1 MELCRQAWRAIAGGL
16 GALVL
21 FAAWPAV
28 AAVWTPDH
36 VVIVIEENLSPRN
49 LVPELT
55 YLTGLMRDNANFTNS
70 HAIDHPSQPNYLA
83 LFSGDAQ
90 GHRVGRPNAIR
101 DGSNPI
107 VGGHTQVGT
116 DDPPRRHS
124 PRHAQS
130 RGGADP
136 RRPQLCRICRGSPL
150 SRLHR
155 RLAHRPGGKRHRLS
169 AQAQSMGQLAGGE
182 RRRHRPQPAALH
194 GQSAVY
200 RLSRRRC
207 GFCSVADGL
216 AIVVPNQINDAHG
229 SSAAPPGTNYGL
241 AMDAW
246 LRAHIEP
253 YRHWAMTH
261 NSLLIITWD
270 EDEDDYTP
278 VTDATGA
285 RIAKRYINLIPT
297 VMAGQGVVPGRYG
310 DGSTIFPSCGP
321 SRISTGWRRS
331 PAATRKLSRSSGPF
345 RKP

>member
-1 MELCRQAWRAIAGGL
+1 MELCRQVWRASAGGL

-21 FAAWPAV
+21 VAAWPAV

-36 VVIVIEENLSPRN
+36 VVIVIEENLSPRD

-55 YLTGLMRDNANFTNS
+55 YLTGLMRENANFTNS

-90 GHRVGRPNAIR
+90 GTGSQAKRTP

-116 DDPPRRHS
+116 DDP
-124 PRHAQS
+124 
-130 RGGADP
+130 
-136 RRPQLCRICRGSPL
+136 
-150 SRLHR
+150 
-155 RLAHRPGGKRHRLS
+155 
-169 AQAQSMGQLAGGE
+169 LAGTPLDTPNLG
-182 RRRHRPQPAALH
+182 AALIRAGH
-194 GQSAVY
+194 SFAGYAEDLPYPGFTSVSHTGPAGSGIDYQRKHNPWVNWQAASDADIGRNQLPSTVNLPFTAFPADDAGFA
-200 RLSRRRC
+200 RLPT
-207 GFCSVADGL
+207 VA
-216 AIVVPNQINDAHG
+216 IIVPNQINDAHG
-229 SSAAPPGTNYGL
+229 STAAPPRTNYGL

-253 YRHWAMTH
+253 YRRWAMTH

-285 RIAKRYINLIPT
+285 RVAKRYINLIPT
-297 VMAGQGVVPGRYG
+297 VMAGQGVVPGRYQDRIDHFSVLRTIEDFYGLAPLARG
-310 DGSTIFPSCGP
+310 DAQAQPIVS
-321 SRISTGWRRS
+321 
-331 PAATRKLSRSSGPF
+331 PF

>member
-16 GALVL
+16 GALAL

-28 AAVWTPDH
+28 AAIWTPDH

-55 YLTGLMRDNANFTNS
+55 YLTGLMRENANFTNS

-90 GHRVGRPNAIR
+90 GAGSQAKRNP

-107 VGGHTQVGT
+107 VGGHTQIGT
-116 DDPPRRHS
+116 DDPP
-124 PRHAQS
+124 
-130 RGGADP
+130 ADA
-136 RRPQLCRICRGSPL
+136 PL
-150 SRLHR
+150 DTPNL
-155 RLAHRPGGKRHRLS
+155 G
-169 AQAQSMGQLAGGE
+169 
-182 RRRHRPQPAALH
+182 AALIRAGH
-194 GQSAVY
+194 SFAGYAEDLPYPGFTGISHTGPAGSGIDYQRKHNPWVNWQAASGAAIGRNQLPSTVNLPFTAFPADDAGFA
-200 RLSRRRC
+200 RLPT
-207 GFCSVADGL
+207 V

-253 YRHWAMTH
+253 YRRWAMTH
-261 NSLLIITWD
+261 NSLLIVTWD

-278 VTDATGA
+278 VTDAAGA
-285 RIAKRYINLIPT
+285 RVAKRYINLIPT
-297 VMAGQGVVPGRYG
+297 AMAGQGVAPGQYEDRIDHFSVLRTIEDFYG
-310 DGSTIFPSCGP
+310 LAPLARGDAEAQPIV
-321 SRISTGWRRS
+321 
-331 PAATRKLSRSSGPF
+331 GPF
-345 RKP
+345 REP